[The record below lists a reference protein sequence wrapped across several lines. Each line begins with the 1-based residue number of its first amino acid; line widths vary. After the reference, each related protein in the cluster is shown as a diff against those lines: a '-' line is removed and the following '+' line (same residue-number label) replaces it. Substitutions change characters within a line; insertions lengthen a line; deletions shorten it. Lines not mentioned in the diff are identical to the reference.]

1 MTDLLVFQRMIF
13 YNRIKEN
20 YVININ
26 IYILVYCLE

>member
-13 YNRIKEN
+13 YIRIKEN